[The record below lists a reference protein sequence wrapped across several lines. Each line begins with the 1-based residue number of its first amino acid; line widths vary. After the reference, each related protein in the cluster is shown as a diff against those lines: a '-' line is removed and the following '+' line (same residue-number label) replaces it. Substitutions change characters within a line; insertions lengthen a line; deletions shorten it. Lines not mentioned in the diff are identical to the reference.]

1 MKHSVFGGHTWHGEV
16 LHPNLCNPKKKCC
29 TLTCQPRKTVF
40 PWRLLLKRFI
50 VKLGRRRKSSS
61 TDGKE
66 YSNESGFLNTKAKP
80 SVYHAV
86 VVIFLEFFAWGLLT
100 TPVIEVLRVSLLTMN
115 LRLWTWV
122 YYYLYLHKL
131 RTHLENIHFWSMDS
145 FKASKAFF
153 HFYLHRFLG
162 HWGKFHSVFRLEIES
177 EKIEFKVIIHLALNI

>member
-1 MKHSVFGGHTWHGEV
+1 M
-16 LHPNLCNPKKKCC
+16 
-29 TLTCQPRKTVF
+29 
-40 PWRLLLKRFI
+40 
-50 VKLGRRRKSSS
+50 KLGRRRKSSS

-100 TPVIEVLRVSLLTMN
+100 TPVIEVLRVSILMIQTLRIWI
-115 LRLWTWV
+115 RLWTWV

-153 HFYLHRFLG
+153 HFYLHHFLG
-162 HWGKFHSVFRLEIES
+162 HWGKIHTVFLTRS
-177 EKIEFKVIIHLALNI
+177 PKIVKWSASSTDHRVALHCTFIYMYWSKQVLKRKKSSQKEFFA